1 MKGLEDFSHVII
13 IYHLDKAKY
22 GFIFRDDS
30 VLYGRF
36 DKGMLVKENKIRIYA
51 VFHGEVQGV
60 GFRYTAR
67 QAANAL
73 GLTVWV
79 RNEYDGS
86 VSAEIQG
93 DRDSIQEWL
102 RMVNSGRYIDI
113 SHVDMQEIDAI
124 ETERNFRVEF

>member
-1 MKGLEDFSHVII
+1 M
-13 IYHLDKAKY
+13 DK
-22 GFIFRDDS
+22 
-30 VLYGRF
+30 V
-36 DKGMLVKENKIRIYA
+36 RIHA

-60 GFRYTAR
+60 GFRYIAR

-73 GLTVWV
+73 GLTGWV

-102 RMVNSGRYIDI
+102 HMVESGRYIDI
-113 SHVDMQEIDAI
+113 SHVDMQEIDI
-124 ETERNFRVEF
+124 METERNFRVEL

>member
-1 MKGLEDFSHVII
+1 MD
-13 IYHLDKAKY
+13 
-22 GFIFRDDS
+22 
-30 VLYGRF
+30 
-36 DKGMLVKENKIRIYA
+36 KIRIYA

-73 GLTVWV
+73 GLTGWV

-113 SHVDMQEIDAI
+113 SHVDTKEIDSVDS
-124 ETERNFRVEF
+124 EKGFRVEY